1 MYQIIVTGLSHKT
14 APLEIREGFSIQD
27 DAYEDVLSDLNSRG
41 SILESLVLSTCNR
54 TEIYVVTN
62 DYEACVTEINDSLVN
77 YHNIEEKIIK
87 NHFYSYTNEHAVKH
101 LLRVTSSLDSMVV
114 GEPQILGQVKD
125 SYNLSAKNDSSGIIL
140 NRLFQYAFFVAKKV
154 RSKTNIG
161 SLSVSISYLA
171 VELSKRIFDDLSNR
185 AVLLVGTGEMAELAA
200 KNLINSGIKNLMI
213 ASRTFE
219 NAAELSMELNGTA
232 IKLEE
237 IYYRLK
243 DVDIV
248 ITATGSNNYIFK
260 SEHVNQALKLRK
272 NEPMFFI
279 DIAVPRDV
287 DPKVNDIPSVYLYDI
302 DDMQGVLDN
311 NVSSRKE
318 SAKEA
323 ESIVDNHGDKF
334 INWVDGLKVLPTIVK
349 LRERMES
356 IKRLELERIFGKLD
370 TLNDIQKE
378 SINDLVDRLIGKMLH
393 EPITNLKRESSSSLG
408 ALYSDTIQK
417 LYNLD
422 KELELI
428 EDMDDDVT
436 DRN

>member
-14 APLEIREGFSIQD
+14 APLEIREKFTIQD
-27 DAYEDVLSDLNSRG
+27 EVYNEVLSDLNSRE
-41 SILESLVLSTCNR
+41 SVFESLVLSTCNR
-54 TEIYVVTN
+54 TELYVVTN
-62 DYEACVTEINDSLVN
+62 DYEKCIDEIKNSLLN
-77 YHNIEEKIIK
+77 YHNLDEEIIN
-87 NHFYSYTNEHAVKH
+87 NHFYSYTNEKAVKH
-101 LLRVTSSLDSMVV
+101 LLRVTCSLDSMVV
-114 GEPQILGQVKD
+114 GEPQILGQVKN
-125 SYNLSAKNDSSGIIL
+125 SYNLSSRNDSAGLIL

-154 RSKTNIG
+154 RSKTSIG

-171 VELSKRIFDDLSNR
+171 VELSKRIFEDLSDR
-185 AVLLVGTGEMAELAA
+185 TILLVGTGEMTVLAA
-200 KNLINSGIKNLMI
+200 KNLINSGIKNLLI
-213 ASRTFE
+213 TSRTYE
-219 NAAELSMELNGTA
+219 NAAGLSTELNGTA

-260 SEHVNQALKLRK
+260 PEHVNQALRLRK

-287 DPKVNDIPSVYLYDI
+287 DPRVNEIPSVFLYDI

-311 NVSSRKE
+311 NISTRKE
-318 SAKEA
+318 SAREA
-323 ESIVDNHGDKF
+323 ESIVDSHGDKF
-334 INWVDGLKVLPTIVK
+334 INWLEGLKVLPTIVK
-349 LRERMES
+349 LREKMES
-356 IKRLELERIFGKLD
+356 IKRTELERIFGKLD
-370 TLNDIQKE
+370 NLDDNQKE
-378 SINDLVDRLIGKMLH
+378 SINKLVDRLIGKMLH

-408 ALYSDTIQK
+408 AIYSDTVQK

-428 EDMDDDVT
+428 EDMEDDVK

>member
-14 APLEIREGFSIQD
+14 APLEIREGVAIQD
-27 DAYEDVLSDLNSRG
+27 ERYGEIISNLKSRE
-41 SILESLVLSTCNR
+41 SILECLVLSTCNR
-54 TEIYVVTN
+54 TEFYLVTN
-62 DYEACVTEINDSLVN
+62 DYENCINEVNDSLLN
-77 YHNIEEKIIK
+77 FLNIKEDIVKE
-87 NHFYSYTNEHAVKH
+87 NFYSFSNEQAVKH

-114 GEPQILGQVKD
+114 GEPQILGQVKN
-125 SYNLSAKNDSSGIIL
+125 SYSLSAKNESVGIIL

-171 VELSKRIFDDLSNR
+171 VELSKRIFDDLSDR
-185 AVLLVGTGEMAELAA
+185 TVLLVGTGEMAELAA
-200 KNLINSGIKNLMI
+200 KNLINSGIKNLI
-213 ASRTFE
+213 ITSRTFD
-219 NAAELSMELNGTA
+219 NAAELSSQLNGTA

-237 IYYRLK
+237 IFYRLK

-260 SEHVNQALKLRK
+260 SEHVNHALKLRK

-311 NVSSRKE
+311 NISSRKE

-323 ESIVDNHGDKF
+323 ESIVDRHSTRF
-334 INWVDGLKVLPTIVK
+334 ISWVDGLKVLPTIVK

-356 IKRLELERIFGKLD
+356 IKQLELERIFGKLD
-370 TLNDIQKE
+370 TLDLKQRE
-378 SINDLVDRLIGKMLH
+378 SITDLVDRLVGKMLH
-393 EPITNLKRESSSSLG
+393 EPITNLKRESSSSMG
-408 ALYSDTIQK
+408 ALYSDTIQR

-428 EDMDDDVT
+428 EDLDEDVT

>member
-14 APLEIREGFSIQD
+14 APLEIREEFSIKD
-27 DAYEDVLSDLNSRG
+27 EAYKEVLSDLNSRE
-41 SILESLVLSTCNR
+41 SVLESLVLSTCNR
-54 TEIYVVTN
+54 TELYVVTN
-62 DYEACVTEINDSLVN
+62 DYEKCINEINDSLLN
-77 YHNIEEKIIK
+77 YHNLEEKIIN
-87 NHFYSYTNEHAVKH
+87 NHFYSYTNEQAVKH

-114 GEPQILGQVKD
+114 GEPQILGQVKN
-125 SYNLSAKNDSSGIIL
+125 SYNLSFKNDSTGIIL

-154 RSKTNIG
+154 RSKTSIG

-171 VELSKRIFDDLSNR
+171 VELSKRIFEDLSDR
-185 AVLLVGTGEMAELAA
+185 TILLVGTGEMAVLAA
-200 KNLINSGIKNLMI
+200 KNLINSGIKNLLI
-213 ASRTFE
+213 ASRTYE
-219 NAAELSMELNGTA
+219 NAAVLSKELNGTA

-260 SEHVNQALKLRK
+260 SEHVSQALKLRK

-311 NVSSRKE
+311 NISSRKE
-318 SAKEA
+318 SAREA

-334 INWVDGLKVLPTIVK
+334 INWLEGLKVLPTIVK

-356 IKRLELERIFGKLD
+356 IKRSELERIFGKLD
-370 TLNDIQKE
+370 TLDDTQKE
-378 SINDLVDRLIGKMLH
+378 SISNFVDRLIGKMLH
-393 EPITNLKRESSSSLG
+393 EPITNLKRESSTSLG
-408 ALYSDTIQK
+408 AIYSDTIQK

-428 EDMDDDVT
+428 EDMEDDVT

>member
-14 APLEIREGFSIQD
+14 APLEIREEFSIKD
-27 DAYEDVLSDLNSRG
+27 EAYKEVLSDLNSRE
-41 SILESLVLSTCNR
+41 SVLESLVLSTCNR
-54 TEIYVVTN
+54 TELYVVTN
-62 DYEACVTEINDSLVN
+62 DYEKCINEINDSLLN
-77 YHNIEEKIIK
+77 YHNLEEKIIN
-87 NHFYSYTNEHAVKH
+87 NHFYSYTNEQAVKH

-114 GEPQILGQVKD
+114 GEPQILGQVKN
-125 SYNLSAKNDSSGIIL
+125 SYNLSFKNDSTGIIL

-154 RSKTNIG
+154 RSKTSIG

-171 VELSKRIFDDLSNR
+171 VELSKRIFEDLSDR
-185 AVLLVGTGEMAELAA
+185 TILLVGTGEMAVLAA
-200 KNLINSGIKNLMI
+200 KNLINSGIKDLLI
-213 ASRTFE
+213 ASRTYE
-219 NAAELSMELNGTA
+219 NAAVLSKELNGTA

-260 SEHVNQALKLRK
+260 SEHVSQALKLRK

-311 NVSSRKE
+311 NISSRKE
-318 SAKEA
+318 SAREA

-334 INWVDGLKVLPTIVK
+334 INWLEGLKVLPTIVK

-356 IKRLELERIFGKLD
+356 IKRSELERIFGKLD
-370 TLNDIQKE
+370 TLDDTQKE
-378 SINDLVDRLIGKMLH
+378 SISNFVDRLIGKMLH

-408 ALYSDTIQK
+408 AIYSDTIQK

-428 EDMDDDVT
+428 EDMEDDVT

>member
-14 APLEIREGFSIQD
+14 APLEIREEFSIQD
-27 DAYEDVLSDLNSRG
+27 EAYKEVLSDLNSRE
-41 SILESLVLSTCNR
+41 SVLESLVLSTCNR
-54 TEIYVVTN
+54 TELYVVTN
-62 DYEACVTEINDSLVN
+62 DYEKCINEINDSLLN
-77 YHNIEEKIIK
+77 YHNLNEKIIN
-87 NHFYSYTNEHAVKH
+87 NHFYSYTNEQAVKH

-114 GEPQILGQVKD
+114 GEPQILGQVKN
-125 SYNLSAKNDSSGIIL
+125 SYNLSSKNDSSGIVL

-154 RSKTNIG
+154 RSKTSIG

-171 VELSKRIFDDLSNR
+171 VELSKRIFEDLTDR
-185 AVLLVGTGEMAELAA
+185 TILLVGTGEMAVLAA
-200 KNLINSGIKNLMI
+200 KNLINSGIKNLLI
-213 ASRTFE
+213 TSRTYE
-219 NAAELSMELNGTA
+219 NAAVLSNELNGTA

-311 NVSSRKE
+311 NISSRKE
-318 SAKEA
+318 SAREA

-334 INWVDGLKVLPTIVK
+334 INWLEGLKVLPTIVK

-356 IKRLELERIFGKLD
+356 IKRSELERIFGKLD
-370 TLNDIQKE
+370 SLDDTQKE
-378 SINDLVDRLIGKMLH
+378 SINNLADRLIGKMLH

-408 ALYSDTIQK
+408 AIYSDTIQK

-428 EDMDDDVT
+428 EDMEDDVT

>member
-14 APLEIREGFSIQD
+14 APLEIREEFSIQD
-27 DAYEDVLSDLNSRG
+27 EAYKEVLSDLNSRE
-41 SILESLVLSTCNR
+41 SVLESLVLSTCNR
-54 TEIYVVTN
+54 TELYVVTN
-62 DYEACVTEINDSLVN
+62 DYEKCINEINDSLLN
-77 YHNIEEKIIK
+77 YHHLEEKIIN
-87 NHFYSYTNEHAVKH
+87 NHFYSYTNEQAVKH

-114 GEPQILGQVKD
+114 GEPQILGQVKN
-125 SYNLSAKNDSSGIIL
+125 SYNLSFKNDSTGIIL

-154 RSKTNIG
+154 RSKTSIG

-171 VELSKRIFDDLSNR
+171 VELSKRIFEDLSDR
-185 AVLLVGTGEMAELAA
+185 TILLVGTGEMAVLAA
-200 KNLINSGIKNLMI
+200 KNLINSGIRNLLI
-213 ASRTFE
+213 ASRTYE
-219 NAAELSMELNGTA
+219 NAAVLSKELNGTA

-260 SEHVNQALKLRK
+260 SEHVDQALKLRK

-311 NVSSRKE
+311 NISSRKE
-318 SAKEA
+318 SAREA

-334 INWVDGLKVLPTIVK
+334 INWLEGLKVLPTIVK

-356 IKRLELERIFGKLD
+356 IKRSELERIFGKLD
-370 TLNDIQKE
+370 TLDDTQKE
-378 SINDLVDRLIGKMLH
+378 SISNFVDRLIGKMLH

-408 ALYSDTIQK
+408 AIYSDTIQK

-428 EDMDDDVT
+428 EDMEDDVT

>member
-14 APLEIREGFSIQD
+14 APLEIREEFSIKD
-27 DAYEDVLSDLNSRG
+27 EAYKEVLSDLNSRE
-41 SILESLVLSTCNR
+41 SVLESLVLSTCNR
-54 TEIYVVTN
+54 TELYLVTN
-62 DYEACVTEINDSLVN
+62 DYEKCINEINDSLLN
-77 YHNIEEKIIK
+77 YHNLEEKIIN
-87 NHFYSYTNEHAVKH
+87 NHFYSYTNEQAVKH

-114 GEPQILGQVKD
+114 GEPQILGQVKN
-125 SYNLSAKNDSSGIIL
+125 SYNLSSKNDSTGIIL

-154 RSKTNIG
+154 RSKTSIG

-171 VELSKRIFDDLSNR
+171 VELSKRIFEDLSDR
-185 AVLLVGTGEMAELAA
+185 TILLVGTGEMAVLAA
-200 KNLINSGIKNLMI
+200 KNLINSGIKNLLI
-213 ASRTFE
+213 ASRTYE
-219 NAAELSMELNGTA
+219 NAAVLSKELNGTA

-260 SEHVNQALKLRK
+260 SEHVSQALKLRK

-311 NVSSRKE
+311 NISSRKE
-318 SAKEA
+318 SAREA

-334 INWVDGLKVLPTIVK
+334 INWLEGLKVLPTIVK

-356 IKRLELERIFGKLD
+356 IKRSELERIFGKLD
-370 TLNDIQKE
+370 TLDDTQKE
-378 SINDLVDRLIGKMLH
+378 SISNFVDRLIGKMLH
-393 EPITNLKRESSSSLG
+393 EPITNLKRESSTSLG
-408 ALYSDTIQK
+408 AIYSDTIQK

-428 EDMDDDVT
+428 EDMEDDVT

>member
-14 APLEIREGFSIQD
+14 APLEIREEFSIKD
-27 DAYEDVLSDLNSRG
+27 EAYKEVLSDLNSRE
-41 SILESLVLSTCNR
+41 SVLESLVLSTCNR
-54 TEIYVVTN
+54 TELYVVTN
-62 DYEACVTEINDSLVN
+62 DYEKCINEINDSLLN
-77 YHNIEEKIIK
+77 YHNLEEKIIN
-87 NHFYSYTNEHAVKH
+87 NHFYSYTNEQAVKH

-114 GEPQILGQVKD
+114 GEPQILGQVKN
-125 SYNLSAKNDSSGIIL
+125 SYNLSFKNDSTGIIL

-154 RSKTNIG
+154 RSKTSIG

-171 VELSKRIFDDLSNR
+171 VELSKRIFEDLSDR
-185 AVLLVGTGEMAELAA
+185 TILLVGTGEMAVLAA
-200 KNLINSGIKNLMI
+200 KNLINSGIKDLLI
-213 ASRTFE
+213 ASRTYE
-219 NAAELSMELNGTA
+219 NAAVLSKELNGTA

-260 SEHVNQALKLRK
+260 SEHVSQALKLRK

-311 NVSSRKE
+311 NISSRKE
-318 SAKEA
+318 SAREA

-334 INWVDGLKVLPTIVK
+334 INWLEGLKVLPTIVK

-356 IKRLELERIFGKLD
+356 IKRSELERIFGKLD
-370 TLNDIQKE
+370 TLDDTQKE
-378 SINDLVDRLIGKMLH
+378 SISNFVDRLIGKMLH
-393 EPITNLKRESSSSLG
+393 EPITNLKRESSTSLG
-408 ALYSDTIQK
+408 AIYSDTIQK

-428 EDMDDDVT
+428 EDMEDDVT

>member
-14 APLEIREGFSIQD
+14 APLEIREGFIVQD
-27 DAYEDVLSDLNSRG
+27 EAYKEVLSDLNSRE
-41 SILESLVLSTCNR
+41 SVLESLILSTCNR
-54 TEIYVVTN
+54 TELYVVTN
-62 DYEACVTEINDSLVN
+62 DYERCIDEIKDSLLT
-77 YHNIEEKIIK
+77 YHNLDEIVIN
-87 NHFYSYTNEHAVKH
+87 NHFYSYTNEKAVKH

-114 GEPQILGQVKD
+114 GEPQILGQVKN
-125 SYNLSAKNDSSGIIL
+125 SYNLSSKNESNGIIL

-154 RSKTNIG
+154 RSKTSIG

-171 VELSKRIFDDLSNR
+171 VELSKRIFEDLSDR
-185 AVLLVGTGEMAELAA
+185 TILLVGTGEMAVLAA
-200 KNLINSGIKNLMI
+200 KNLINSGIKNLLI
-213 ASRTFE
+213 TSRTYE
-219 NAAELSMELNGTA
+219 NAAALSNELKGSA

-260 SEHVNQALKLRK
+260 SEHISQALKLRK

-287 DPKVNDIPSVYLYDI
+287 DPKVNEIPSVYLYDI

-311 NVSSRKE
+311 NISSRKE
-318 SAKEA
+318 SARKA

-334 INWVDGLKVLPTIVK
+334 INWLEGLKVLPTIVK
-349 LRERMES
+349 LREKMES
-356 IKRLELERIFGKLD
+356 IKRLELERVFGKLETLDD
-370 TLNDIQKE
+370 TQKE
-378 SINDLVDRLIGKMLH
+378 NINNMVDRLIGKMLH
-393 EPITNLKRESSSSLG
+393 EPITNLKKESSSSLG
-408 ALYSDTIQK
+408 AIYSDTIQK

-422 KELELI
+422 EELELI
-428 EDMDDDVT
+428 EDLEDDVT

>member
-14 APLEIREGFSIQD
+14 APLEIREGVTIQD
-27 DAYEDVLSDLNSRG
+27 ERYEDVISDLCSRE
-41 SILESLVLSTCNR
+41 SILECLVLSTCNR
-54 TEIYVVTN
+54 TEFYVVTN
-62 DYEACVTEINDSLVN
+62 DYENCINDINDSLLN
-77 YHNIEEKIIK
+77 YHNIEEKIVK
-87 NHFYSYTNEHAVKH
+87 DNFYTYTNERAVKH

-114 GEPQILGQVKD
+114 GEPQILGQVKK
-125 SYNLSAKNDSSGIIL
+125 SYNLSAKNESAGIIL

-171 VELSKRIFDDLSNR
+171 VELSKRIFDDLSDR
-185 AVLLVGTGEMAELAA
+185 TVLLVGTGEMAELAA
-200 KNLINSGIKNLMI
+200 KNLINSGIKNLLI

-219 NAAELSMELNGTA
+219 NAADLSKELNGTA

-287 DPKVNDIPSVYLYDI
+287 DPRVNDIASVYLYDI

-311 NVSSRKE
+311 NISSRKE
-318 SAKEA
+318 SANEA
-323 ESIVDNHGDKF
+323 ESIVDNHGDRF
-334 INWVDGLKVLPTIVK
+334 ISWVDGLKVLPTIVK
-349 LRERMES
+349 LRERMDT
-356 IKRLELERIFGKLD
+356 IKRAELERVFGKLE
-370 TLNDIQKE
+370 TLNETQKE
-378 SINDLVDRLIGKMLH
+378 SISNLVDRLVGKMLH

-422 KELELI
+422 KEMELI
-428 EDMDDDVT
+428 EDIDEDVT

>member
-1 MYQIIVTGLSHKT
+1 MYQIITTGLSHKT
-14 APLEIREGFSIQD
+14 APLEIREEFSIKD
-27 DAYEDVLSDLNSRG
+27 EAYKEVLSDLNSRE
-41 SILESLVLSTCNR
+41 SVLESLVLSTCNR
-54 TEIYVVTN
+54 TELYVVTN
-62 DYEACVTEINDSLVN
+62 DYEKCINEINDSLLN
-77 YHNIEEKIIK
+77 YHNLEEKIIN
-87 NHFYSYTNEHAVKH
+87 NHFYSYTNEQAVKH
-101 LLRVTSSLDSMVV
+101 LLRVTASLDSMVV
-114 GEPQILGQVKD
+114 GEPQILGQVKN
-125 SYNLSAKNDSSGIIL
+125 SYNLSFKNGSTGIIL

-154 RSKTNIG
+154 RSKTSIG

-171 VELSKRIFDDLSNR
+171 VELSKRIFEDLSDR
-185 AVLLVGTGEMAELAA
+185 TILLVGTGEMAELAA
-200 KNLINSGIKNLMI
+200 KNLINSGIKNLLI
-213 ASRTFE
+213 ASRTYE
-219 NAAELSMELNGTA
+219 NAAVLSKELNGTA

-287 DPKVNDIPSVYLYDI
+287 DPKVNNIPSVYLYDI

-311 NVSSRKE
+311 NISSRKE
-318 SAKEA
+318 SAREA
-323 ESIVDNHGDKF
+323 ESIVDKHGDKF
-334 INWVDGLKVLPTIVK
+334 INWLEGLKVLPTIVK

-356 IKRLELERIFGKLD
+356 IKRSELERIFGKLD
-370 TLNDIQKE
+370 TLDDTQKE
-378 SINDLVDRLIGKMLH
+378 SISNFVDRLIGKMLH

-408 ALYSDTIQK
+408 AIYSDTIQK

-422 KELELI
+422 EELELI
-428 EDMDDDVT
+428 EDMEDDVT

>member
-14 APLEIREGFSIQD
+14 APLEIREEFSIKD
-27 DAYEDVLSDLNSRG
+27 EAYKEVLSDLNSRE
-41 SILESLVLSTCNR
+41 SVLESLVLSTCNR
-54 TEIYVVTN
+54 TELYVVTN
-62 DYEACVTEINDSLVN
+62 DYEKCINEINDSLLN
-77 YHNIEEKIIK
+77 YHNLEEKIIN
-87 NHFYSYTNEHAVKH
+87 NHFYSYTNEQAVKH

-114 GEPQILGQVKD
+114 GEPQILGQVKN
-125 SYNLSAKNDSSGIIL
+125 SYNLSFKNDSTGIIL

-154 RSKTNIG
+154 RSKTSIG

-171 VELSKRIFDDLSNR
+171 VELSKRIFEDLSDR
-185 AVLLVGTGEMAELAA
+185 TILLVGTGEMAELAA
-200 KNLINSGIKNLMI
+200 KNLINSGIKNLLI
-213 ASRTFE
+213 ASRTYE
-219 NAAELSMELNGTA
+219 NAAVLSKELNGTA

-311 NVSSRKE
+311 NISSRKE
-318 SAKEA
+318 SAREA

-334 INWVDGLKVLPTIVK
+334 INWLEGLKVLPTIVK

-356 IKRLELERIFGKLD
+356 IKRSELERIFGKLD
-370 TLNDIQKE
+370 TLDDTQKE
-378 SINDLVDRLIGKMLH
+378 SISNFVDRLIGKMLH

-408 ALYSDTIQK
+408 AIYSDTIQK

-428 EDMDDDVT
+428 EDMEDDVT

>member
-14 APLEIREGFSIQD
+14 APLEIREEFTID
-27 DAYEDVLSDLNSRG
+27 DQAYDEVLNDLNSRE
-41 SILESLVLSTCNR
+41 SVLESLILSTCNR
-54 TEIYVVTN
+54 TELYVVTN
-62 DYEACVTEINDSLVN
+62 DYEKCIDEIKDSLLN
-77 YHNIEEKIIK
+77 YHNLDEKLV
-87 NHFYSYTNEHAVKH
+87 NDHFYLYTNDQAVKH

-114 GEPQILGQVKD
+114 GEPQILGQVKN
-125 SYNLSAKNDSSGIIL
+125 SYELSFKNDSSGIIL

-154 RSKTNIG
+154 RSKTSIG
-161 SLSVSISYLA
+161 TLSVSISYLA
-171 VELSKRIFDDLSNR
+171 VELSKRIFEDLSNR
-185 AVLLVGTGEMAELAA
+185 TILLVGTGEMAVLAA
-200 KNLINSGIKNLMI
+200 KNLINSGIKNLLI
-213 ASRTFE
+213 SSRTFD
-219 NAAELSMELNGTA
+219 NAAAMSNELNGTA

-237 IYYRLK
+237 VYYRLK

-311 NVSSRKE
+311 NISSRKE
-318 SAKEA
+318 SAREA
-323 ESIVDNHGDKF
+323 ETIVDKHGDKF
-334 INWVDGLKVLPTIVK
+334 INWLEGLKVLPTIVK
-349 LRERMES
+349 LREKIEL
-356 IKRLELERIFGKLD
+356 IKKSELNRTFGKLD
-370 TLNDIQKE
+370 TLDDVQKDI
-378 SINDLVDRLIGKMLH
+378 INNLVDRLIGKMLH

-408 ALYSDTIQK
+408 AYYSDTIQK

-428 EDMDDDVT
+428 EDLEDDVT